1 MKKTII
7 ALSLMAGIANAQ
19 QFVAV
24 INAKYTT
31 KEPQAPQPPV
41 HQCVGDQ
48 LTRAE
53 LDVLIANGDDVTKA
67 CVGEIED
74 FSFLL
79 TGYPQFN
86 QDISNWD
93 MSSAKNLSNFMTQPM
108 AQDPDFD
115 IDISNWDVSNVE
127 NFDMFLYVNLD
138 YPHDL
143 SSWDTSSATT
153 WLDFYYKGFFQ
164 APIEHIP
171 PKFR

>member
-7 ALSLMAGIANAQ
+7 TMALISSVAQAQ

-24 INAKYTT
+24 INAKYTVGQEQT
-31 KEPQAPQPPV
+31 PPPLNG
-41 HQCVGDQ
+41 CVGKE
-48 LTRAE
+48 LTRSE
-53 LDVLIANGDDVTKA
+53 LDTMIASGDDVTKA
-67 CVGEIED
+67 CVGTIED

-79 TGYPQFN
+79 TGYPNFN

-93 MSSAKNLSNFMTQPM
+93 MSRAKTLSNFMTQPM
-108 AQDPDFD
+108 AMNPDFD
-115 IDISNWDVSNVE
+115 IDISGWDVSNVE

-143 SSWDTSSATT
+143 SGWDTSSATT

-171 PKFR
+171 SKFR

>member
-7 ALSLMAGIANAQ
+7 ALSLLAGIANAQ

-24 INAKYTT
+24 INAKYTVE
-31 KEPQAPQPPV
+31 EPQTPPPV
-41 HQCVGDQ
+41 NQCVGDQ

-79 TGYPQFN
+79 TGYPLFN
-86 QDISNWD
+86 QDISGWD

-115 IDISNWDVSNVE
+115 IDISGWDVSNVE

-153 WLDFYYKGFFQ
+153 WMDFYYKDFFE